1 MTLLLSIE
9 IIIPTI
15 LLGYCV
21 YRLLKLDFFKLKPNI
36 LIAFSPLLLIIGI
49 YLWIKN
55 GLILDYGTEIEIETN
70 YAIAIYFL
78 GVAHILTAILI
89 MLLSFGKFIWS
100 KINKTSA

>member
-9 IIIPTI
+9 IIIPTT
-15 LLGYCV
+15 LLAYCI

-36 LIAFSPLLLIIGI
+36 LIAFSPLLLITGI
-49 YLWIKN
+49 YLWLKN
-55 GLILDYGTEIEIETN
+55 GLILDYGTEIDIETN

-78 GVAHILTAILI
+78 GIANIFTGLFV
-89 MLLSFGKFIWS
+89 MLLSFGNFLWS